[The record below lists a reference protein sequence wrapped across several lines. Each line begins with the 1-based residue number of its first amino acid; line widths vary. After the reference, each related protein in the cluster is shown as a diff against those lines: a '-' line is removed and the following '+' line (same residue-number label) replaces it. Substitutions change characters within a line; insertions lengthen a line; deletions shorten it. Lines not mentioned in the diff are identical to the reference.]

1 MTGIAKKQAFSRGSE
16 FFPILYN
23 FSMWFQMS
31 KFEFDE
37 IGLFGTKKRNI
48 VQQGQQ
54 FLSLTLPRLLGLAKL
69 VKSILTW
76 HAAVILTME
85 SGK

>member
-31 KFEFDE
+31 KFEIDE
-37 IGLFGTKKRNI
+37 IGLFGTKRNT

-69 VKSILTW
+69 VKSISTW